1 LRDEFNEI
9 QSIIEGG
16 KSIEVIELDEN
27 DVTMDEN
34 KEDDDVIEIA
44 HFPPN
49 LQAKDFFDMFT
60 PPIFAP
66 VDEDSK
72 IIKLKLAFKLSQ
84 QNKSCQMC
92 KDTFCLYDTERSI
105 NCLFCAGLCNNS
117 TCEIKHIATNCAKS
131 QCYGID
137 FDYE

>member
-34 KEDDDVIEIA
+34 KEDDDVIEIG

-49 LQAKDFFDMFT
+49 LQAKDFFDILT

-72 IIKLKLAFKLSQ
+72 IIKLQLAFKLSQ

-105 NCLFCAGLCNNS
+105 NCLFCAGLCNN
-117 TCEIKHIATNCAKS
+117 
-131 QCYGID
+131 
-137 FDYE
+137 

>member
-44 HFPPN
+44 HFPTYK
-49 LQAKDFFDMFT
+49 QR
-60 PPIFAP
+60 IFLICLHLLF
-66 VDEDSK
+66 SHLLMK
-72 IIKLKLAFKLSQ
+72 IVK
-84 QNKSCQMC
+84 
-92 KDTFCLYDTERSI
+92 
-105 NCLFCAGLCNNS
+105 
-117 TCEIKHIATNCAKS
+117 
-131 QCYGID
+131 
-137 FDYE
+137 